1 MSYKRAH
8 GRSASDAGVIR
19 LAAPPQGCQCRRAHC
34 RPHSPYGDGKSRR
47 YQKRRS
53 RYPGNAR
60 RPWAGLS
67 HLLCASR
74 GTDCD
79 PAVWRRQ
86 AHATA
91 GHQAGSETGGDIV
104 MPKVMLKTTRFDAAD
119 YLDTEERQV
128 AYIAAALESGD
139 ADFVRDALGLVARAR
154 GMGEIAKKAGLNR
167 ESLYKAL
174 GETGNPEFG
183 TVMRIVR
190 ALGLT
195 LSARPAASGQTSKRR
210 RVA

>member
-1 MSYKRAH
+1 MRGLPEA
-8 GRSASDAGVIR
+8 
-19 LAAPPQGCQCRRAHC
+19 L
-34 RPHSPYGDGKSRR
+34 SRQR
-47 YQKRRS
+47 
-53 RYPGNAR
+53 G
-60 RPWAGLS
+60 AGLQS
-67 HLLCASR
+67 E
-74 GTDCD
+74 
-79 PAVWRRQ
+79 
-86 AHATA
+86 ATA
-91 GHQAGSETGGDIV
+91 EDGCGAPLAPEHDAGGDIV
-104 MPKVMLKTTRFDAAD
+104 MTKTTRFDAAD

-128 AYIAAALESGD
+128 AYVAAALESGD

-154 GMGEIAKKAGLNR
+154 GMGGIAKKAGLNR

-195 LSARPAASGQTSKRR
+195 LSARPATSGQTSKRR

>member
-1 MSYKRAH
+1 
-8 GRSASDAGVIR
+8 
-19 LAAPPQGCQCRRAHC
+19 
-34 RPHSPYGDGKSRR
+34 
-47 YQKRRS
+47 
-53 RYPGNAR
+53 
-60 RPWAGLS
+60 
-67 HLLCASR
+67 
-74 GTDCD
+74 
-79 PAVWRRQ
+79 
-86 AHATA
+86 
-91 GHQAGSETGGDIV
+91 
-104 MPKVMLKTTRFDAAD
+104 MPKTLIPKTTRFDAAD

-154 GMGEIAKKAGLNR
+154 GMGGIAKKAGLNR

-195 LSARPAASGQTSKRR
+195 LSARPVASGQTSKRR